1 MNTTH
6 RLFQRG
12 LVAGM
17 CLAYACTT
25 TAATVYF
32 EATDGYASEQANW
45 SSGAL
50 PTASDTLAM
59 TNLGTNVMRIQDGDN
74 IKVAV
79 LKVCRNNNDGKKK
92 QADCP
97 PDRRYVGGE
106 RQRRGCEVCRICQRQ
121 V

>member
-1 MNTTH
+1 
-6 RLFQRG
+6 
-12 LVAGM
+12 M
-17 CLAYACTT
+17 CLAHACTT

-59 TNLGTNVMRIQDGDN
+59 TNLDTNVMRIQDGDN

-79 LKVCRNNNDGKKK
+79 FKVCRNNNDGKNNRQIVRQTGGTLEVNGRGEAAKFGSSEFLVEN
-92 QADCP
+92 P
-97 PDRRYVGGE
+97 PLAA
-106 RQRRGCEVCRICQRQ
+106 
-121 V
+121 